1 VLILL
6 VLGALIVALTL
17 TPLGEDAR
25 HFLSVVHAA
34 PRRMILSPCGTSEWS
49 AAMRA
54 KHYQANGVSK
64 GKRCGGA
71 RACREAPKGRDRP
84 TTGR

>member
-1 VLILL
+1 MLILL
-6 VLGALIVALTL
+6 VIGALIVALTL
-17 TPLGEDAR
+17 APLGEDAR
-25 HFLSVVHAA
+25 LFLSEAHVA
-34 PRRMILSPCGTSEWS
+34 PRRLMWPRGTSEWS

-71 RACREAPKGRDRP
+71 RACR
-84 TTGR
+84 

>member
-6 VLGALIVALTL
+6 VIGALIVALIL
-17 TPLGEDAR
+17 VPLGEDAR
-25 HFLSVVHAA
+25 PFLSGPHVA
-34 PRRMILSPCGTSEWS
+34 PRRLMWSRGTSEWG

-54 KHYQANGVSK
+54 KQYQANGVSE

-71 RACREAPKGRDRP
+71 RACR
-84 TTGR
+84 